1 MEAALSVDCP
11 SNPREMENAQQ
22 EDQRC
27 TLFSYW
33 SQSPEKDAW
42 LMKTVDGS
50 PFQSI
55 LGIFYGRARP
65 NSEQF

>member
-33 SQSPEKDAW
+33 SQSTEKDAW

-55 LGIFYGRARP
+55 LGTYLHFI
-65 NSEQF
+65 